1 MTASRGWGAFSMKL
15 VFAIIMFLASP
26 LLVPF
31 SQALAQAPA
40 PADPARSISVLTAV
54 DACSDEM
61 SLYRS
66 KAGNLAGAAHRLFQT
81 SPPQWRWA
89 SALVTPDGMA
99 FFGSPAEAAM
109 PTTTVRGACGYK
121 TLMRRPEV
129 KKKTATVI
137 FLSAGPRDGKRVS
150 ALSFSGFLEAQPELF
165 AYPVWSAYGSGRVRL
180 LWIFFLGRAEPVVVD
195 HAVSVFRDLGFT
207 PVFPLPLCANDPKSL
222 WREMAARV
230 PKAFP
235 VRPLAP
241 VFRRSGSFSVQVSF
255 MAPETLVFDEDSL
268 SLTLGRTAVSPPM
281 PGWRFGQPELKGLS
295 LKHGRVTADIRLPYT
310 APSYLA
316 LLRDRS
322 LKHSEAVFSG
332 GFRLK
337 SSATPGTV
345 GPADDEGL
353 LNVFLAKTFSQS
365 ALLSFSLPLTLGI
378 DYRIWP
384 LEVAALIFWA
394 FLVLAA
400 WREFRKSPPDGMTLY
415 ELKRLG
421 RWFIALGILG
431 GLAVVLFIGGH
442 SP

>member
-1 MTASRGWGAFSMKL
+1 MKHVL
-15 VFAIIMFLASP
+15 AIILFLAS
-26 LLVPF
+26 F
-31 SQALAQAPA
+31 SPAMAEAP
-40 PADPARSISVLTAV
+40 PDPARAVSVLTAV
-54 DACSDEM
+54 DACSREM
-61 SLYRS
+61 SLYRCR
-66 KAGNLAGAAHRLFQT
+66 AGNLAGAAHRLYQA
-81 SPPQWRWA
+81 SPPKWRW
-89 SALVTPDGMA
+89 SNALVTPDGLA
-99 FFGSPAEAAM
+99 FFNSPSEAAM
-109 PTTTVRGACGYK
+109 PTSTVWGACGYQ
-121 TLMRRPEV
+121 TLLKRRDV
-129 KKKTATVI
+129 KKKTATLI
-137 FLSAGPRDGKRVS
+137 FFSAGPRDGKRVS
-150 ALSFSGFLEAQPELF
+150 PLAFSGFLEARPELF
-165 AYPVWSAYGSGRVRL
+165 AYPVWSSYGSGTVRL
-180 LWIFFLGRAEPVVVD
+180 LWIFFLGKVEPAVMD
-195 HAVSVFRDLGFT
+195 YAVSVIGDLGFT
-207 PVFPLPLCANDPKSL
+207 PVFPRPLCANDPKSL

-235 VRPLAP
+235 IRPLAP
-241 VFRRSGSFSVQVSF
+241 AFRRSGSFSVQVTF
-255 MAPETLVFDEDSL
+255 ITPENLVFDEESL
-268 SLTLGRTAVSPPM
+268 SLHLGRTAVSPPM
-281 PGWRFGQPELKGLS
+281 QGWSFGQPELRGLS
-295 LKHGRVTADIRLPYT
+295 LKQGRVTADVILPYK

-332 GFRLK
+332 GFKLK
-337 SSATPGTV
+337 SSEVPGTM

-384 LEVAALIFWA
+384 LEVAALVFWA
-394 FLVLAA
+394 FLVLAT